1 MNYILEGDIDFYE
14 ELHKNDK
21 LPNDTDELCLI
32 SQEKLNEYQT
42 VKLMC
47 GHKFN
52 YLPLFKEIINQ
63 KKNHNVLE
71 VKRLLPTQIKCP
83 YCRNIQNKILPFIPG
98 IEGVTRIWGVN
109 YPARWEMKNYLHTCN
124 YVYKSGK
131 KKDMVCGKPCYNEKC
146 NSHIKKSDPI
156 GFDDITIET
165 LNKYNVSQLKNI
177 CKIIKLKGYSKMR
190 KAELLQYIK
199 KDLNKD

>member
-1 MNYILEGDIDFYE
+1 M
-14 ELHKNDK
+14 
-21 LPNDTDELCLI
+21 I

-71 VKRLLPTQIKCP
+71 VKRLLPTQLKCP

-131 KKDMVCGKPCYNEKC
+131 KKNKPLKKIIAHSMFTPYMPVPILKEKC
-146 NSHIKKSDPI
+146 IN
-156 GFDDITIET
+156 
-165 LNKYNVSQLKNI
+165 N
-177 CKIIKLKGYSKMR
+177 
-190 KAELLQYIK
+190 
-199 KDLNKD
+199 

>member
-32 SQEKLNEYQT
+32 SQEKLDEYQT

-71 VKRLLPTQIKCP
+71 VNGC
-83 YCRNIQNKILPFIPG
+83 F
-98 IEGVTRIWGVN
+98 
-109 YPARWEMKNYLHTCN
+109 LH
-124 YVYKSGK
+124 K
-131 KKDMVCGKPCYNEKC
+131 
-146 NSHIKKSDPI
+146 
-156 GFDDITIET
+156 
-165 LNKYNVSQLKNI
+165 
-177 CKIIKLKGYSKMR
+177 
-190 KAELLQYIK
+190 
-199 KDLNKD
+199 